1 MSTSMYNLQENS
13 KNLWIKGEYSQFIQE
28 LEASIQVEPNEL
40 LNYWYL
46 GLAYLLQKEEET
58 AQLIWLSAIAEHEA
72 EDSDEVLFSL
82 TKVLATEAQRFTSL
96 GQYHEAWA
104 IRQHIREF
112 VPQNLE
118 NLLKLIDLEIKLE
131 EFLETSLEEFG
142 IINLL
147 NSKVAADIE
156 KDLIVNIFD
165 RVLQYPSDEALAFA
179 EACLPYFNSQ
189 VKWVEKVIHTAE
201 IYANE
206 RQQVNFAIALIK
218 LGLKYAP
225 DNITALGYLPKF
237 YTDCNAYEEALEAAR
252 DFYKFSKTPDE
263 LFFANCILL
272 RALSRQGDWN
282 EIPNVASRLRKIIDD
297 LIEAQ
302 STQLSSNII
311 RYLIVITGLY
321 LYLKD
326 DISGNRKIQNQ
337 VSHLFLKNI
346 NANASTIVKAP
357 SFKIESPRKRIKI
370 GYIANTLRN
379 HSVGWLSRWL
389 FKYHDHEKFE
399 IYIYLVYQRQDNSFF
414 ANWFANQ
421 ADWVRF
427 LPSDITASVQTIR
440 DDELDILIDLDSVT
454 LDQTCTIMSFK
465 PAPIQATWLGYD
477 ASGLPTI
484 DYFIADPYVL
494 ADDAQAHYQEKIWRL
509 PSTYI
514 AVAGFELDV
523 PTLHRSD
530 LEIPQDAVIFW
541 SSQTGLKRNPN
552 IIRLQMKILKNVPN
566 SYFLLKGLG
575 DPSILN
581 TFFSTIAEEEGVSL
595 DRLRFLPMTENEYI
609 HRANLQIA
617 DVVLD
622 TYPYNGATTT
632 LETLW
637 AGIPL
642 VTRVGQQ
649 FSARNSYAFM
659 INVGVTEGIAW
670 TDEEY
675 VEWGTRLGQDETL
688 RQQVSWKLR
697 QSRHTSPLWNPKQF
711 TLEMETAYRQMYS
724 KFVESQ
730 ANH

>member
-1 MSTSMYNLQENS
+1 MYDLQENS
-13 KNLWIKGEYSQFIQE
+13 RNLWIKGEYPQFIQE
-28 LEASIQVEPNEL
+28 LEASIQVNPNKL

-58 AQLIWLSAIAEHEA
+58 AQLIWLSAVAEHEA
-72 EDSDEVLFSL
+72 EDSGEVLFSL
-82 TKVLATEAQRFTSL
+82 TQVLATEAQRLTSL
-96 GQYHEAWA
+96 EQYHEAWA
-104 IRQHIREF
+104 IRHHIHEF
-112 VPQNLE
+112 APQNLE

-131 EFLETSLEEFG
+131 EFIETFLEEFG
-142 IINLL
+142 IIDLL
-147 NSKVAADIE
+147 NSEVAADIE
-156 KDLIVNIFD
+156 KDLVVNTFD
-165 RVLQYPSDEALAFA
+165 RVIQYPSDEALAFA

-189 VKWVEKVIHTAE
+189 LEWVEKLIDTAE
-201 IYANE
+201 TYANE
-206 RQQVNFAIALIK
+206 RLQNNFAIALIK
-218 LGLKYAP
+218 LCLKYAP

-237 YTDCNAYEEALEAAR
+237 YTDCNNYKEALEAAHE
-252 DFYKFSKTPDE
+252 FYKFSKTPDE

-282 EIPNVASRLRKIIDD
+282 EIPSVASRLRKIINN

-302 STQLSSNII
+302 STQLSLNLI
-311 RYLIVITGLY
+311 RYLIVTTGLY

-326 DISGNRKIQNQ
+326 DISGNRKIHNQ
-337 VSHLFLKNI
+337 VSQLFLKNI

-357 SFKIESPRKRIKI
+357 SCKLEPSKRRLKI
-370 GYIANTLRN
+370 GYIASTLRN

-389 FKYHDHEKFE
+389 FQHHNHEEFE
-399 IYIYLVYQRQDNSFF
+399 IYIYSLHQRPGNNFF
-414 ANWFANQ
+414 ENWFANQ
-421 ADWVRF
+421 ADQVRF
-427 LPSDITASVQTIR
+427 LPRDFTASVQIIR
-440 DDELDILIDLDSVT
+440 EDELDILIDLDSTT
-454 LDQTCTIMSFK
+454 LDQTCTIMAFK

-494 ADDAQAHYQEKIWRL
+494 ADDAQAYYQEKIWRL

-514 AVAGFELDV
+514 AVAGFESDV
-523 PTLHRSD
+523 PTLHRSA
-530 LEIPQDAVIFW
+530 LEIPQDAVTFW
-541 SSQTGLKRNPN
+541 SSQSGVKLNPD

-566 SYFLLKGLG
+566 SYFLLKGFG
-575 DPSILN
+575 DPSVLN
-581 TFFSTIAEEEGVSL
+581 TFISKIADDEGVSL
-595 DRLRFLPMTENEYI
+595 DRLRFLPRSENEYI

-659 INVGVTEGIAW
+659 MNVGVTEGIAW

-688 RQQVSWKLR
+688 RQQITWKLK

-711 TLEMETAYRQMYS
+711 TLEMENAYREMWEIHIA
-724 KFVESQ
+724 K
-730 ANH
+730 

>member
-1 MSTSMYNLQENS
+1 MYDLQENS
-13 KNLWIKGEYSQFIQE
+13 RNLWTEGEYSQFIQE
-28 LEASIQVEPNEL
+28 LELAIQTNPNNL

-58 AQLIWLSAIAEHEA
+58 AQLIWLSAIAENES
-72 EDSDEVLFSL
+72 EDSNEVLFSL
-82 TKVLATEAQRFTSL
+82 IQVLATEAERLTGL
-96 GQYHEAWA
+96 EQYHEAWA
-104 IRQHIREF
+104 IRHHIREF
-112 VPQNLE
+112 APQNLE
-118 NLLKLIDLEIKLE
+118 NLLELINLDIKLE

-142 IINLL
+142 IIDCL
-147 NSKVAADIE
+147 NAGVSADI
-156 KDLIVNIFD
+156 KNDLIVNTFD
-165 RVLQYPSDEALAFA
+165 QVIQYPSDEALAFA
-179 EACLPYFNSQ
+179 EACLPHFNSQ
-189 VKWVEKVIHTAE
+189 LEWVEKVIHAAE

-206 RQQVNFAIALIK
+206 RLQTNFAIALIK
-218 LGLKYAP
+218 LCLKYVP

-237 YTDCNAYEEALEAAR
+237 YTDCNSYEEALKAAY
-252 DFYKFSKTPDE
+252 DFYEFSKTTEE

-272 RALSRQGDWN
+272 RALSRQGDWS
-282 EIPNVASRLRKIIDD
+282 EIPSVASRLRKIIDG

-337 VSHLFLKNI
+337 VAQLFQKNI
-346 NANASTIVKAP
+346 NTNASKIVKTP
-357 SFKIESPRKRIKI
+357 SFKLELSKKRLKV
-370 GYIANTLRN
+370 GYIASTLRN

-399 IYIYLVYQRQDNSFF
+399 IYIYLVYQRPDNNFF

-421 ADWVRF
+421 ADQVRF

-494 ADDAQAHYQEKIWRL
+494 PEDAQAHYQEKIWRL

-530 LEIPQDAVIFW
+530 LEIPQDAIIFW
-541 SSQTGLKRNPN
+541 SSQTGLKRNPD

-581 TFFSTIAEEEGVSL
+581 TFFSKIADDEGVSL

-659 INVGVTEGIAW
+659 MNVGVTEGIAW

-697 QSRHTSPLWNPKQF
+697 QSRHTSSLWNPKQF

-724 KFVESQ
+724 KFVESK